1 MQDYHMEYNSAK
13 EELILPEYG
22 RNVQLLIQHAK
33 SIEDRDMRQA
43 FIEKVIKLMHQMNP
57 QNRSIDE
64 YKDKLWG
71 HVFHIANYDIDV
83 TPDVGG
89 IPTRESAIKKPDQ
102 IAYPHNDTR
111 YRHYGYNVQ
120 KLTEKAIA
128 MEDGPKKKGFV
139 NAIASYM
146 KLAYRTWNKDSYVSD
161 ESIKGDLKKLSN
173 GELTVE
179 DGAYLDGL
187 ANSNSNSSH
196 SNSGSSKYKRS
207 NNKKN
212 NNQKNS
218 KNSRGGKTNNRRK

>member
-1 MQDYHMEYNSAK
+1 MEYNSAK

-33 SIEDRDMRQA
+33 TIENRDMRQA
-43 FIEKVIKLMHQMNP
+43 FIQKVILLMHQMNP

-83 TPDVGG
+83 TPDVGD
-89 IPTRESAIKKPDQ
+89 IPTREGARKKPDQ

-128 MEDGPKKKGFV
+128 MEDGSKKTGFV

-146 KLAYRTWNKDSYVSD
+146 KLAYRTWNKDHYVSD
-161 ESIKGDLKKLSN
+161 EVIKGDLQKLSN
-173 GELTVE
+173 GDLQVE
-179 DGAYLDGL
+179 DGVFLDGL
-187 ANSNSNSSH
+187 
-196 SNSGSSKYKRS
+196 S
-207 NNKKN
+207 NNNNNNNSHHKNKRPHKKN
-212 NNQKNS
+212 GPPKGS
-218 KNSRGGKTNNRRK
+218 KHSRNGHGGKQQHRRK